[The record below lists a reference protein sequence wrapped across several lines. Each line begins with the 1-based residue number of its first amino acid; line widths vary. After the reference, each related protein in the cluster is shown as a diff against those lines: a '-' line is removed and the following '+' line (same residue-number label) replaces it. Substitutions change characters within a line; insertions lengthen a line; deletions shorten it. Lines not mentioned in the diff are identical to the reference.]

1 MLRELLTTS
10 CVSTDIPA
18 AAAALYNN
26 NNNSRVS
33 LLTRGGNS
41 LKSWPAG
48 LQLR

>member
-26 NNNSRVS
+26 NNSRVS